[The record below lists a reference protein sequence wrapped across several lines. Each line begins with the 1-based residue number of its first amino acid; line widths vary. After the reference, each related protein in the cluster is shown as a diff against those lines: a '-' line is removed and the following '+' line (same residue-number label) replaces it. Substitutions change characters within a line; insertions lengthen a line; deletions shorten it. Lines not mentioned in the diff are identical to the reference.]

1 MKSWSATAVLLG
13 ALLVPGCGGDS
24 PTEPAACTN
33 LGGPWRVLFTNSCGV
48 QMTDSLVIRQRAC
61 DYEAQGSVIP
71 VSFRGTIS
79 GNAVTIEITF
89 SGSCPGTATGTGT
102 IRLDGV
108 EGAFQA
114 TMAEAPG
121 CCPGPVA
128 GRFTFLPPL

>member
-1 MKSWSATAVLLG
+1 MS
-13 ALLVPGCGGDS
+13 
-24 PTEPAACTN
+24 E
-33 LGGPWRVLFTNSCGV
+33 
-48 QMTDSLVIRQRAC
+48 SLVIRQRGC

-79 GNAVTIEITF
+79 GNAVTIEIAF
-89 SGSCPGTATGTGT
+89 SGSCPGTATGSGT

-114 TMAEAPG
+114 TMAEAAG
-121 CCPGPVA
+121 CCSGPVT